1 MALVLSPPSACALAI
16 MRQLTRLPDE
26 LTYNPV
32 LQALRYAGRASHRL
46 DYFLFAD
53 DLAKTPFRDHFTY

>member
-1 MALVLSPPSACALAI
+1 MALVLSPPSACALEI

-32 LQALRYAGRASHRL
+32 
-46 DYFLFAD
+46 FLEHGPGLTANVNPRVPSGD
-53 DLAKTPFRDHFTY
+53 KTYREVSV